1 VGTTLLAG
9 MKQVAPKAT
18 IDYSKDASAPTA
30 GYDVGVV
37 VVGET
42 PYAEGVGDV
51 GNGHT
56 MQLTVADRKA
66 VDTVCAAM
74 RCVVTTV
81 SGRPL
86 DITGIVPE
94 AAGVVA
100 SWLPGTEGA
109 GVADTLF
116 GDKPFTGRLPET
128 WALAESQLPINVGD
142 ANYNPLY
149 AYGWGLRTDSPRG
162 RLQAVRDHL
171 AKVHGDAGAAAAVRA
186 LDSVLR
192 GGNWNGDG
200 SVRNA
205 RQVLAGVQDT
215 ASALARST
223 KDSYAQDDLVVSVA
237 RDVAQ
242 SAIVAGGPA
251 GMPLTAK
258 LTADAEHALLGGRPD
273 QAVSLLAQAYHR
285 AR

>member
-1 VGTTLLAG
+1 
-9 MKQVAPKAT
+9 
-18 IDYSKDASAPTA
+18 
-30 GYDVGVV
+30 
-37 VVGET
+37 
-42 PYAEGVGDV
+42 
-51 GNGHT
+51 
-56 MQLTVADRKA
+56 
-66 VDTVCAAM
+66 
-74 RCVVTTV
+74 V

-94 AAGVVA
+94 AAGMVA
-100 SWLPGTEGA
+100 SWLPGSEGA
-109 GVADTLF
+109 GVADVLF

-149 AYGWGLRTDSPRG
+149 AYGWGLRTDNPRS
-162 RLQAVRDHL
+162 RLQTVRDQL
-171 AKVHGDAGAAAAVRA
+171 EKVRGDAGAAAAVRA
-186 LDSVLR
+186 LNAVLR
-192 GGNWNGDG
+192 AGNWNGDG

-205 RQVLAGVQDT
+205 KQVLTGVQDT

-242 SAIVAGGPA
+242 TAIEASGPA

-258 LTADAEHALLGGRPD
+258 LTADAEHALLSGRPD
-273 QAVSLLAQAYHR
+273 QAVSLLAQAYHKVR
-285 AR
+285 